1 MSSNP
6 VPLMDKALSLLSYR
20 AHSRKELADKLKRK
34 TSCSEEELLSVLGR
48 LEELGILNDENYAA
62 SVVRHA
68 ASKGY
73 GKSRAVAE
81 LARRGIPKELWDD
94 ALSEMPESDETLD
107 RLVQAKLHDPQDW
120 DEVRKVSS
128 SLIRRGYSWEEVRRA
143 IDRACNDAIYEET
156 DYDED

>member
-1 MSSNP
+1 MELVLYLLHYVILP
-6 VPLMDKALSLLSYR
+6 FFLFFSLEILFQL
-20 AHSRKELADKLKRK
+20 HQKNLKLLHLKYPYYLIYH
-34 TSCSEEELLSVLGR
+34 LLR
-48 LEELGILNDENYAA
+48 CQPFPFENYAA